1 MLKVLRNKQIGD
13 GIAHTEDS
21 FAASPN
27 REGRLIGFLTGGGGL
42 ARLLLGENA
51 RTV

>member
-27 REGRLIGFLTGGGGL
+27 REGRLIGFLTGGGL
-42 ARLLLGENA
+42 ARLLLDENA